1 MDKFIIK
8 KPRLDIESEGESR
21 SINVATCSNDFSN
34 PSTSQATTTS
44 CSSFQGCLKTQVEVE
59 GLVFAK
65 NDIGHFVGV
74 SNISDADKITLLRRV
89 WEPLPSHKFCI
100 EIIGSKKRTFQVKWL
115 QRFPWLAYSDK
126 LKGAFCKLCVVFCPS
141 AVGSGYHE
149 SPENLVKKAFP
160 KRAKILRDVLEERG
174 KANSGLHRYCE
185 TRWVERHDAVIVLAE
200 CFECIISAL
209 EVVIENHKNDAAI
222 EAASLHTSLCKFE
235 FIITLTIMSK
245 MLSVTLTT
253 SKYLQKETLELGAA
267 LEKISLT
274 EKTFSNMRTDDEF
287 SKVFNM
293 AQELANKLEVPVM
306 VPRIVGTQRFRS
318 NIESR
323 TPEEF
328 YRRTVY
334 IPCIDEIMTSLKDRF
349 LSHKDILRGLDNFV
363 PANSVKKQYEDLRP
377 ALEFYKDDLRS
388 SNNFILEA
396 GYNLWKTHWQTF
408 AADKLPKSA
417 LDTLRNMD
425 WDMFPN
431 IKILLTILA
440 VIPVTTSS
448 VERSFSTL
456 KRLKNYL
463 RNSTGEERLTMLT
476 LLTVHRDIPVNI
488 EDVINE
494 FNSST
499 TRRLSLS

>member
-89 WEPLPSHKFCI
+89 WEPLPSHKFCV

-126 LKGAFCKLCVVFCPS
+126 LKGAFS
-141 AVGSGYHE
+141 
-149 SPENLVKKAFP
+149 
-160 KRAKILRDVLEERG
+160 KRAKILRDVLEEIG

-209 EVVIENHKNDAAI
+209 QVVIENHKNNAAI

-323 TPEEF
+323 TPEKF

-334 IPCIDEIMTSLKDRF
+334 IPYIDEIMTSLKDRF

-363 PANSVKKQYEDLRP
+363 PANSVKKQYEDLIP

-396 GYNLWKTHWQTF
+396 EYNLWKTHWQIF
-408 AADKLPKSA
+408 AADKLTKSA

-463 RNSTGEERLTMLT
+463 RNSTGEERLT